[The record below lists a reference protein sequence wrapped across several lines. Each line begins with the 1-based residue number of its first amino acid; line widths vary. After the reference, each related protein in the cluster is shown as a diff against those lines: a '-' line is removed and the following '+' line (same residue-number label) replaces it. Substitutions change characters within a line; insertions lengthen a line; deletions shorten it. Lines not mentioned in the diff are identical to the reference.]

1 MITKRFDICKS
12 YFFILPSVQIITT
25 PPKLR
30 HKDSEYKCSIEIDW
44 LCFHLNFNILKKI
57 KKGKIF

>member
-30 HKDSEYKCSIEIDW
+30 HKDSEYRCSIEIDW
-44 LCFHLNFNILKKI
+44 LCFHLNFNILKN
-57 KKGKIF
+57 